1 MPDRAVLL
9 VNLGSPASPSVGDV
23 RHYLREFLGD
33 PRVID
38 YPAWLRWLLLEG
50 IVLRVRPRRS
60 ARAYA
65 RIWTPEGSPLVVTT
79 ERVRAKLEAA
89 AGLPVFSAMRYGEP
103 SIAGALARLRDAGVG
118 DVLLIPQY
126 PHYAMSSWET
136 AVEKVREEA
145 RRNAPQLRFTT
156 VPPFYADAGYIEA
169 LHAVA
174 APELACGYDHLLF
187 SFHGVPLRHL
197 RKSDP
202 THAHCLRTPD
212 CCTTA
217 SPAHAT
223 CYRAQC
229 LDTVRAFVA
238 RAGIPAEKY
247 SFAFQSRLR
256 GEAWLQPDTGA
267 ELARLASAGVKRLLV
282 MTPSFTADCLETL
295 DEIAIE
301 GARTFLGAGGVEF
314 RRIPCLNDHP
324 AFIDFLAR
332 HTLTWPAP
340 QSRRA

>member
-1 MPDRAVLL
+1 MPDRAILL
-9 VNLGSPASPSVGDV
+9 VNLGSPASPAVGDV
-23 RHYLREFLGD
+23 RRYLREFLGD

-65 RIWTPEGSPLVVTT
+65 RIWTPAGSPLVVTT

-89 AGLPVFSAMRYGEP
+89 AGLPVFAGMRYGAP
-103 SIAGALARLRDAGVG
+103 SIAGALERLRDAGVRN
-118 DVLLIPQY
+118 VFLFPQY

-136 AVEKVREEA
+136 VVEKVRSEA
-145 RRNAPQLRFTT
+145 ARLAPQLHFTT
-156 VPPFYADAGYIEA
+156 VPPFYADADYIEA

-174 APELACGYDHLLF
+174 APHLAAGYDHLLF

-197 RKSDP
+197 RKADSS
-202 THAHCLRTPD
+202 HAHCLRTPG

-217 SPAHAT
+217 HPARAT

-229 LDTVRAFVA
+229 LGTAAALAA
-238 RAGIPAEKY
+238 RAGIPAGRHT
-247 SFAFQSRLR
+247 SAFQSRLG
-256 GEAWLQPDTGA
+256 GERWLGPSTA
-267 ELARLASAGVKRLLV
+267 SEIARLARHGVKRLLV

-295 DEIAIE
+295 DEIAID
-301 GARTFLGAGGVEF
+301 GKRTFLDAGGVEF
-314 RRIPCLNDHP
+314 RLVPCLNDHP
-324 AFIDFLAR
+324 AYIDFLAR
-332 HTLTWPAP
+332 RTLDWLHSHAP
-340 QSRRA
+340 ES